1 MFFHDQSNLN
11 KHLDPL
17 RNSEESIGLVPTMGA
32 LHQGHASLIE
42 QALQENKVV
51 VVSIFVNPTQFNNA
65 EDLKKYPRTLEAD
78 RELLAVYGE
87 RVWIYA
93 PTPQDL
99 YGQEVRSRQFDFG
112 GLETA
117 MEGAFRPGHFDGVGT
132 VVSLLLKAVGPT
144 KAYFGEKDFQQ
155 LQIIRRL
162 TQIDSIDTQI
172 VGCPIA
178 RSEKGLALSSRN
190 QRLNQDQLDKAL
202 LIYRC
207 LVATQNNFE
216 QQSILML
223 QEYARTLFASQ
234 DDLDLEYFII
244 ADTETLQPA
253 TKKTEYTRYRAF
265 IAAHIGGVRLIDNMA
280 LN

>member
-1 MFFHDQSNLN
+1 MFFHDRRNLN
-11 KHLDPL
+11 QQLDPL
-17 RNSEESIGLVPTMGA
+17 RTAGDSIGLVPTMGA
-32 LHQGHASLIE
+32 LHSGHTSLIDR
-42 QALQENKVV
+42 ALEENEVV

-65 EDLKKYPRTLEAD
+65 EDLKKYPRTLAAD
-78 RELLAVYGE
+78 RELLAPYAD
-87 RVWIYA
+87 RVWVYA
-93 PTPQDL
+93 PAAEDL
-99 YGQEVRSRQFDFG
+99 YGDEVRSRTFDFG

-132 VVSLLLKAVGPT
+132 VVSLLLKAVGPN

-155 LQIIRRL
+155 LQIIRKL
-162 TQIDSIDTQI
+162 TELDQIDVEI

-190 QRLNQDQLDKAL
+190 QRLNEQQLDQAL
-202 LIYRC
+202 LIYRS
-207 LVATQNNFE
+207 LIATQNNFE
-216 QQSILML
+216 DQSILLL
-223 QEYARTLFASQ
+223 QDHVRSLFASQ

-253 TKKTEYTRYRAF
+253 TKKADNTSYRAF